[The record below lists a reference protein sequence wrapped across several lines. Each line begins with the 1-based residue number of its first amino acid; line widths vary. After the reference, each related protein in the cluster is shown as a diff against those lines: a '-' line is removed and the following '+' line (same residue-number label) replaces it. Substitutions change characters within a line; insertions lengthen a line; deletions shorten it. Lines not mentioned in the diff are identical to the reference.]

1 MRNGLF
7 GSLTRRSPMVGVACL
22 LLASAVGWSSV
33 VADTTTKGEPVG
45 GRFTMHQADG
55 GYLRLDTMSG
65 QMSMCA
71 RKDGR
76 WQCEAL
82 GDERAALQKDI
93 DQLAQENR
101 DLKGAVKRLEEMVG
115 LGDPSGPEKRADKGP
130 GPKMQLPTEEDV
142 DKALN
147 YAQRMLK
154 KFRDKIK
161 ELSEDGKGT
170 SL

>member
-1 MRNGLF
+1 MGYGKSGLMAAL
-7 GSLTRRSPMVGVACL
+7 GVVSLLVGAGTGL
-22 LLASAVGWSSV
+22 LPAA
-33 VADTTTKGEPVG
+33 ADTTKPDAVG

-55 GYLRLDTMSG
+55 GYLRLDTQSG

-71 RKDGR
+71 RKEGR

-82 GDERAALQKDI
+82 ADERAALQKDI

-101 DLKGAVKRLEEMVG
+101 DLKTAVKRLEDMVG
-115 LGDPSGPEKRADKGP
+115 VGDPAGSDKRADKGFGGS

-142 DKALN
+142 DKALS

-154 KFRDKIK
+154 KFKDKIK
-161 ELSEDGKGT
+161 ELGEDGGKGT